1 MPLVHSSGAPKVTK
15 MLQKYNSGLIALLL
29 ASWPNLVQ
37 ALPVAVAWQ
46 VPLNP
51 AERYVLQVA
60 RKPGFGQL
68 LLNQLVQG
76 NGFTWDT
83 PGEGVYHWRL
93 LRPEKTGHG
102 IEGSTFVSGS
112 FVAVEGGK
120 RDAPAT
126 ISWQPVP
133 GADRYK
139 LYLVDQDGQ
148 TRTMISS
155 TSVFTLPT
163 LSRPVMIEVVPY
175 SGAQRTF
182 RDYHFQPSLKFDA
195 GDGRIIAPTAIVR
208 PAAVG
213 TVART
218 QGGSTD
224 IAGARISK
232 SPGAVGRFGPEHT
245 PTYAATPLAPG
256 LAAEEPN
263 QAAVGKASGAMG
275 TAPATAPRRSIK
287 PVVAAGQ
294 ATGSNPAAKPAAAVA
309 TPTDEASEASAGPG
323 ASPGVR
329 RRRHLVYGMF
339 VYEEDALE
347 FSKLELSMTSRQGFL
362 GVGGGFWL
370 NPISG
375 LIVSG
380 QGSYHEHRNVFVDDV
395 RFPNEKILIE
405 QARYTGTL
413 DLGFNVL
420 APFGVERHILSL
432 GVSGGATQLPALPVR
447 YDITSGLSPE
457 FERYAYN
464 LIGAHA
470 SYGWLSDRLGI
481 VVDGTAARATE
492 DEAQLAQGR
501 LMLDIYPGNHFA
513 IILGGFYRQVGI
525 TRCDPDA
532 ARCLVEGK
540 VRTDARETG
549 GFIGMGAVLM

>member
-1 MPLVHSSGAPKVTK
+1 MPLVYSSGAPKVTK
-15 MLQKYNSGLIALLL
+15 MVQKYNSGLIALLL

-93 LRPEKTGHG
+93 LRPEKTGQG

-112 FVAVEGGK
+112 FVAVEGGE
-120 RDAPAT
+120 RDTPAT

-139 LYLVDQDGQ
+139 LYLVDQDGR

-163 LSRPVMIEVVPY
+163 LARSVMIEVVPY

-182 RDYHFQPSLKFDA
+182 RDYHFQPSLRFDA
-195 GDGRIIAPTAIVR
+195 GDGRKIAPTAIVR

-213 TVART
+213 TVARS
-218 QGGSTD
+218 QGGSSEG
-224 IAGARISK
+224 AGVKISK

-263 QAAVGKASGAMG
+263 AAAAASSKAPAARSPAASPIPRSTGTPPLGGARQAAV
-275 TAPATAPRRSIK
+275 
-287 PVVAAGQ
+287 
-294 ATGSNPAAKPAAAVA
+294 AKPSANPPVESAIPA
-309 TPTDEASEASAGPG
+309 DDASEASA
-323 ASPGVR
+323 AEGVR

-339 VYEEDALE
+339 VYQEDALQ

-420 APFGVERHILSL
+420 APFGVDQHILSL
-432 GVSGGATQLPALPVR
+432 GLSAGATQLPALPVQF
-447 YDITSGLSPE
+447 DISSGLSPE

-481 VVDGTAARATE
+481 VVDGTAAQASE

-513 IILGGFYRQVGI
+513 IIFGGFYRQVGI

-532 ARCLVEGK
+532 ARCLIEGK